1 MLHIQGGQLALS
13 GSEMIDL
20 TKSRPS
26 GCGEGQLVPADADLL
41 LQSPASLC
49 VHHPLLGGSD
59 LLPVAEGAHHLRA
72 PPAGGR
78 GSATV

>member
-1 MLHIQGGQLALS
+1 MMLHIQGGQLALS
-13 GSEMIDL
+13 GREMIDL

-49 VHHPLLGGSD
+49 VHHPLLLLLLGGSE
-59 LLPVAEGAHHLRA
+59 AAHHLHA

-78 GSATV
+78 GSATVG